1 MNLKKII
8 VIFFALICVLIPNNK
23 VRAFT
28 DESKLEP
35 DPTNGKI
42 YYEKR
47 RSIEGKGEKLLG
59 KWRGLTYYSQADKR
73 WAKKIYTSTNNKN
86 QTMKSSGCGPTCGA
100 MIVSSSKGEILPTV
114 MAKIA
119 VEHDFRTK
127 SNGTSWN
134 FFPFIADYFDFK
146 EYYTTTNFEKA
157 MKYLKQ
163 KNEIGESKYYIVV
176 SCGKGVFTSSG
187 HYVVLAS
194 LDNGKIEVLDSYLYS
209 GKFNTPTRKKANVEL
224 KGNYA
229 YISEKKFKKYANY
242 RRFWIYSN
250 DKGNEQK
257 RRTSK
262 AKYTRYV
269 KVNTR
274 LNIRKGPSTKYKIV
288 GKLRNGEKVKV
299 YETKNG
305 FSKIGNNKWV
315 SSKYLSNKKTSV
327 KSKVGQIEILKK
339 STIMYSKSNLSGKK
353 YYYKK
358 NTRVKV
364 LKNISSKVDYIRV
377 VVTGRKGYIKISD
390 FR

>member
-1 MNLKKII
+1 MNFKKII
-8 VIFFALICVLIPNNK
+8 VIFFVLICVFIPNSK
-23 VRAFT
+23 AKAYL
-28 DESKLEP
+28 DERKLEP
-35 DPTNGKI
+35 DPINGKT
-42 YYEKR
+42 YYER
-47 RSIEGKGEKLLG
+47 RSIEGKGNKLLG

-73 WAKKIYTSTNNKN
+73 WSNKLYTSTNNRR

-100 MIVSSSKGEILPTV
+100 MIVSSAKGEILPTT

-119 VEHDFRTK
+119 VDNGFRTK
-127 SNGTSWN
+127 DNGTAWN

-163 KNEIGESKYYIVV
+163 KNKIGESKYYIVV
-176 SCGKGVFTSSG
+176 SWGKGVFTSSG

-194 LDNGKIEVLDSYLYS
+194 LDSGKIEVLDSYIYS
-209 GKFNTPTRKKANVEL
+209 GKFNTTSRKKANVKL

-229 YISEKKFKKYANY
+229 YITEKNFKKYANY

-250 DKGNEQK
+250 DMGNEQK
-257 RRTSK
+257 SRTSK

-288 GKLRNGEKVKV
+288 GKLKNGEKVKV

-305 FSKIGNNKWV
+305 FSRIGNNRWV
-315 SSKYLSNKKTSV
+315 SSKYLSNKKPSS

-339 STIMYSKSNLSGKK
+339 STILYSKSNLSGKK

-364 LKNISSKVDYIRV
+364 LKNISSKVDYVRV
-377 VVTGRKGYIKISD
+377 VVTGRKGYVNNKYYK
-390 FR
+390 

>member
-1 MNLKKII
+1 MNFKKII
-8 VIFFALICVLIPNNK
+8 VIFFVLICVFIPNSK
-23 VRAFT
+23 VKAYL
-28 DESKLEP
+28 DERKLEP
-35 DPTNGKI
+35 DPINGKT
-42 YYEKR
+42 YYER
-47 RSIEGKGEKLLG
+47 RSIEGKGNKLLG

-73 WAKKIYTSTNNKN
+73 WSNKLYTSTNNRR

-100 MIVSSSKGEILPTV
+100 MIVSSAKGEILPTT

-119 VEHDFRTK
+119 VDNGFRTK
-127 SNGTSWN
+127 SNGTAWS

-163 KNEIGESKYYIVV
+163 KNKIGESKYYIVV

-194 LDNGKIEVLDSYLYS
+194 LDSGKIEVLDSYIYS
-209 GKFNTPTRKKANVEL
+209 GKFNTTSRKKANVKL

-229 YISEKKFKKYANY
+229 YITEKNFKKYANY

-250 DKGNEQK
+250 DMGNEQK
-257 RRTSK
+257 SRTSK

-269 KVNTR
+269 KVNIR

-288 GKLRNGEKVKV
+288 GKLKNGEKVKV

-305 FSKIGNNKWV
+305 FSRIGNNRWV
-315 SSKYLSNKKTSV
+315 SSKYLSNKKPSS

-339 STIMYSKSNLSGKK
+339 STIIYSKSNLSGKK

-358 NTRVKV
+358 NTRVKI
-364 LKNISSKVDYIRV
+364 LKTISNKVDYVRV
-377 VVTGRKGYIKISD
+377 VVTGRKGYVNNKNY
-390 FR
+390 

>member
-1 MNLKKII
+1 MNFKKII
-8 VIFFALICVLIPNNK
+8 VIFFVLICVFIPNSK
-23 VRAFT
+23 AKAYL
-28 DESKLEP
+28 DERKLEP
-35 DPTNGKI
+35 DPINGKT
-42 YYEKR
+42 YYER
-47 RSIEGKGEKLLG
+47 RSIEGKGNKLLG

-73 WAKKIYTSTNNKN
+73 WSNKLYTSTNNRR

-100 MIVSSSKGEILPTV
+100 MIVSSAKGEILPTT

-119 VEHDFRTK
+119 VDNGFRTK
-127 SNGTSWN
+127 DNGTAWN

-163 KNEIGESKYYIVV
+163 KNKIGESKYYIVV

-194 LDNGKIEVLDSYLYS
+194 LDSGKIEVLDSYIYS
-209 GKFNTPTRKKANVEL
+209 GKFNTTSRKKANVKL

-229 YISEKKFKKYANY
+229 YITEKNFKKYANY

-250 DKGNEQK
+250 DMGNEQK
-257 RRTSK
+257 SRTSK

-288 GKLRNGEKVKV
+288 GKLKNGEKVKV

-305 FSKIGNNKWV
+305 FSRIGNNRWV
-315 SSKYLSNKKTSV
+315 SSKYLSNKKPSS

-339 STIMYSKSNLSGKK
+339 STILYSKSNLSGKK

-364 LKNISSKVDYIRV
+364 LKNISSKVDYVRV
-377 VVTGRKGYIKISD
+377 VVTGRKGYVNNKYYK
-390 FR
+390 